1 MAEELPVIRQHYI
14 SQGILR
20 LFSKN
25 KKSVYELNIQ
35 NDNIYR
41 EGISTTM
48 SDKYTYEHPFL
59 EGNALEN
66 AFKGIED
73 IYIPR
78 IKEIIEELDENSFAK
93 AQADIESILKYILLF
108 YYRSGA
114 VLHEFSDN
122 NEFTKKE
129 VINSMLK
136 RVGDSSYL
144 EKLAS
149 MVINDYN
156 FIVVQSLGEE
166 LVLSDQ
172 YVSTASLNCKGMI
185 SNLSNRTIGFSE
197 TLILIP
203 LSAKYYAIYYNG
215 NFTLSKSLRS
225 GEIYLLEPQDIIS
238 LNKVIVRNSYKKC
251 VAMHQEELQNVK
263 QYKSKVVSPSGII
276 IKNRDGSYKS
286 FTIKKEVFYYDRDED
301 IFNNYIKYYSE
312 LVAF

>member
-1 MAEELPVIRQHYI
+1 
-14 SQGILR
+14 
-20 LFSKN
+20 
-25 KKSVYELNIQ
+25 
-35 NDNIYR
+35 
-41 EGISTTM
+41 
-48 SDKYTYEHPFL
+48 
-59 EGNALEN
+59 
-66 AFKGIED
+66 
-73 IYIPR
+73 
-78 IKEIIEELDENSFAK
+78 
-93 AQADIESILKYILLF
+93 
-108 YYRSGA
+108 
-114 VLHEFSDN
+114 
-122 NEFTKKE
+122 
-129 VINSMLK
+129 
-136 RVGDSSYL
+136 
-144 EKLAS
+144 

-251 VAMHQEELQNVK
+251 VAMHQEELENVK

-312 LVAF
+312 LVAFKKEHQRNIGRNDVCLCGSGKKLKKCCLEKYQQASFIFCMLKRKQTNWLTTKSDYVEKPINEFWGVETNLPNHAKEIIRGIRAVGADGLNI